1 VPDKRPYTFYH
12 IGNVHDP
19 RKNFNKI
26 LECFVRLN
34 KPDTRLIVKAT
45 CKYPVNINI
54 PNVTVINNLI
64 SDEAM
69 EDIHSKSDCYIS
81 FSSSEGVGMGAVEAA
96 IRDKPVII
104 TDYGGAKEYI
114 NTPYTIECD
123 LQKIPRDDFL
133 YEAGMQWGKPNV
145 DQLMEFMNDA
155 YNKKLRY
162 MDHSK
167 TRNLTCKENILQEFV
182 VNVIRDKN
190 DKSSQNSSGSK

>member
-1 VPDKRPYTFYH
+1 
-12 IGNVHDP
+12 
-19 RKNFNKI
+19 
-26 LECFVRLN
+26 
-34 KPDTRLIVKAT
+34 
-45 CKYPVNINI
+45 
-54 PNVTVINNLI
+54 
-64 SDEAM
+64 M

-182 VNVIRDKN
+182 VNIIRDKN
-190 DKSSQNSSGSK
+190 DKSGQNSSGSK